1 MANTMVQESSS
12 GSAGQSIARI
22 VGLICLIGFVIDL
35 LGLLLPPG
43 SGAAWRFGLLQ
54 QVGDRSIVFLFGIAL
69 LIYGCWETQGR
80 RKPLSYASLAL
91 GVAYLL
97 TSILVI
103 SDGLKVQNQ
112 ATANID
118 QRVEQ
123 LQTQVEQSRNNPEI
137 NARTNPE
144 EFDNALKSIEGQA
157 YLATE
162 NAKNSLTKASI
173 VIASN
178 FLIVGLGLLSL
189 GRFGVGGAIVKPR
202 PGKFKPRRA

>member
-1 MANTMVQESSS
+1 
-12 GSAGQSIARI
+12 
-22 VGLICLIGFVIDL
+22 
-35 LGLLLPPG
+35 
-43 SGAAWRFGLLQ
+43 
-54 QVGDRSIVFLFGIAL
+54 
-69 LIYGCWETQGR
+69 
-80 RKPLSYASLAL
+80 
-91 GVAYLL
+91 L

-123 LQTQVEQSRNNPEI
+123 LQTQVEQSRQNPEI
-137 NARTNPE
+137 SGRTSPE

-162 NAKNSLTKASI
+162 NAKNNLTKASI

-189 GRFGVGGAIVKPR
+189 GRFGIGGAIVKPR
-202 PGKFKPRRA
+202 PGRLKPRRA